1 MAAPITRY
9 GVKVDSSFDSSFL
22 PSSFST
28 FYALFS
34 DFDGYFLI
42 SAGSPLSSLKLAS
55 LTRPLSS
62 YGSLL
67 EIPILSASKT

>member
-28 FYALFS
+28 LGALFA
-34 DFDGYFLI
+34 DFDVYFLI
-42 SAGSPLSSLKLAS
+42 RAGSPLS
-55 LTRPLSS
+55 
-62 YGSLL
+62 
-67 EIPILSASKT
+67 IL